1 MQKIKLRVAII
12 FGGKSAEHE
21 VSLKSATNVSNS
33 IDRTLF
39 TPILLGIDKSGEWFY
54 NSSYATDD
62 INLADNDYFIEATNV
77 YLSAAENG
85 IHVISKKENRN
96 LASFDVA
103 FPIVHGT
110 FGEDG
115 TLQGILK
122 SMNAPFVG
130 PDVLGSAIAM
140 DKDVAK
146 RLLKAADIPVAASYT
161 LYKNDPSEYSFEE
174 VVSELG
180 LPLFVK
186 PANAGSSVGVS
197 KVTNEKEYHAALST
211 AFQFDNKILMEEAVI
226 GKELECGVLG
236 NENAQASVVG
246 EIVTKDFYS
255 YDAKYVS
262 STEASLQIPAEIENS
277 MSETIRGLAVK
288 ACKVIGCEGMARVDF
303 LLSNDN
309 KLVLNEI
316 NTLPGFT
323 EISMYPKVWEYT
335 GLSETDLITRLITLA
350 IQRHKRDTNLS
361 VDIK

>member
-1 MQKIKLRVAII
+1 MKLRVAII

-85 IHVISKKENRN
+85 IHVISKEENRN

-146 RLLKAADIPVAASYT
+146 RLLKASGYCKTPFKRIRRIPAQSRWATSQFQSHR
-161 LYKNDPSEYSFEE
+161 KA
-174 VVSELG
+174 
-180 LPLFVK
+180 LPL
-186 PANAGSSVGVS
+186 AG
-197 KVTNEKEYHAALST
+197 
-211 AFQFDNKILMEEAVI
+211 
-226 GKELECGVLG
+226 
-236 NENAQASVVG
+236 
-246 EIVTKDFYS
+246 
-255 YDAKYVS
+255 
-262 STEASLQIPAEIENS
+262 
-277 MSETIRGLAVK
+277 
-288 ACKVIGCEGMARVDF
+288 
-303 LLSNDN
+303 
-309 KLVLNEI
+309 
-316 NTLPGFT
+316 
-323 EISMYPKVWEYT
+323 
-335 GLSETDLITRLITLA
+335 
-350 IQRHKRDTNLS
+350 
-361 VDIK
+361 